1 MKQELRT
8 SGAPLPGGPY
18 SQGIKVGN
26 RVYVSGQRPVDP
38 NTNMIPA
45 DFEEQAKLALKNVQ
59 AVLAEGGA
67 SLDDVV
73 SVNVY
78 LADISYF
85 HTFNSIYATCFKP
98 PFPTR
103 TTVSCSLR
111 DILVEV
117 SAVAEL

>member
-8 SGAPLPGGPY
+8 SDAPLPGGPY

-26 RVYVSGQRPVDP
+26 RIYVSGQRPVDP
-38 NTNMIPA
+38 TSNAIPA

-59 AVLAEGGA
+59 AVLAQGGA

-73 SVNVY
+73 SVNIY
-78 LADISYF
+78 LADIAYF
-85 HTFNSIYATCFKP
+85 HTFNTIYTTYFKP

-117 SAVAEL
+117 SAIAEL